1 MSENYFELTIRPS
14 SHAEIFSDFLLSFTD
29 ALEEKDDE
37 LILRSEEPLDEVV
50 LGVNEFAKKLSEK
63 LSCKITVQTS
73 LQKKQNEDWIKKY
86 QNSVEP
92 IQAGFIYVHPS
103 WEKSKES
110 LTNVIIDPALAF
122 GSGHHESTYGC
133 LLMLQR
139 YINIGSRMLDV
150 GTGSG
155 ILAIAASKLGA
166 IADIC
171 DTDEQ
176 ALEAAKEN
184 FSKNSVKYK
193 NAWLGS
199 ANEAKK
205 QANGIKYNII
215 AANIVA
221 DVLLMIEKDLIDIL
235 FSDGVLI
242 LSGILDKYEERIKS
256 AYSSLTLIDEFIT
269 NEWRTL
275 VYKR

>member
-1 MSENYFELTIRPS
+1 MSENYFELTVRPS
-14 SHAEIFSDFLLSFTD
+14 SHIELFSDFLLSFTD
-29 ALEEKDDE
+29 ALEENGGSV
-37 LILRSEEPLDEVV
+37 ILRSEEPLDEIVV
-50 LGVNEFAKKLSEK
+50 GINEFAKKLSEK
-63 LSCKITVQTS
+63 LSCEITAQTS
-73 LQKKQNEDWIKKY
+73 LQIKQNEDWIKKY

-92 IQAGFIYVHPS
+92 IQAGSIYIHPS
-103 WEKSKES
+103 WEEGKES
-110 LTNVIIDPALAF
+110 LINVVIDPALAF

-139 YINIGSRMLDV
+139 YVSIGSRMLDV

-184 FSKNSVKYK
+184 FAKNGVKYK
-193 NAWLGS
+193 NAWVGS
-199 ANEAKK
+199 AGEAKTK
-205 QANGIKYNII
+205 AGDIKYGIV

-221 DVLLMIEKDLIDIL
+221 DVLLMIEKDLTNRL
-235 FSDGVLI
+235 FNDGILI
-242 LSGILDKYEERIKS
+242 LSGILDKYEARVKS
-256 AYSSLTLIDEFIT
+256 AYGSLMLIDEFGKD
-269 NEWRTL
+269 EWRTL

>member
-1 MSENYFELTIRPS
+1 MSENYFELTICPS

-29 ALEEKDDE
+29 ALEEKGDE
-37 LILRSEEPLDEVV
+37 LILRSEESLDEVV

-63 LSCKITVQTS
+63 LFCEITVQTS

-86 QNSVEP
+86 QNSVQP
-92 IQAGFIYVHPS
+92 IQAGSIYVHPS
-103 WEKSKES
+103 WEKGKES
-110 LTNVIIDPALAF
+110 LTNIIIDPALAF

-176 ALEAAKEN
+176 ALESAKEN
-184 FSKNSVKYK
+184 FSKNGVKYK

-221 DVLLMIEKDLIDIL
+221 DVLLMIEKDLIDRL
-235 FSDGVLI
+235 FDDGILI

-256 AYSSLTLIDEFIT
+256 VYSSLTLIDEFIT

>member
-1 MSENYFELTIRPS
+1 MSENYFELTVCPS
-14 SHAEIFSDFLLSFTD
+14 SHMEIFSDFLLSFTS
-29 ALEEKDDE
+29 ALEEKDKT
-37 LILRSEEPLDEVV
+37 LILRSEEPLDAVI
-50 LGVNEFAKKLSEK
+50 LGINEFAKKLSEK
-63 LSCKITVQTS
+63 LSCEITVKTF
-73 LQKKQNEDWIKKY
+73 LTEKQNEDWIKKY
-86 QNSVEP
+86 QESIQPVE
-92 IQAGFIYVHPS
+92 IGAFYIRPS
-103 WEKSKES
+103 WEKPKNG
-110 LTNVIIDPALAF
+110 LIDIVINPALAF

-133 LLMLQR
+133 LLMTQR

-176 ALEAAKEN
+176 ALDAAKEN
-184 FSKNSVKYK
+184 FSKNGVKYK

-199 ANEAKK
+199 AREA
-205 QANGIKYNII
+205 QYHANNIKYNIV

-221 DVLLMIEKDLIDIL
+221 DVLLMIEKDLIKRL
-235 FSDGVLI
+235 FSDGILI

-256 AYSSLTLIDEFIT
+256 SYGSLTLIDEFAA

>member
-1 MSENYFELTIRPS
+1 MYGKYFELCVYPS
-14 SHAEIFSDFLLSFTD
+14 SNLSYFSDFLLEFSD
-29 ALEEKDDE
+29 AIEESGE
-37 LILRSEEPLDEVV
+37 GLIIRSEEPLDII
-50 LGVNEFAKKLSEK
+50 EFGIKEYAKKLGIKVETV
-63 LSCKITVQTS
+63 ITE
-73 LQKKQNEDWIKKY
+73 KQNEDWIKKY

-92 IQAGFIYVHPS
+92 IQAGSLYVRPS
-103 WEKSKES
+103 WEEGKES
-110 LTNVIIDPALAF
+110 LINVIIDPALAF

-139 YINIGSRMLDV
+139 YVGLGSRMLDV

-184 FSKNSVKYK
+184 FAKNGVKYK
-193 NAWLGS
+193 NAWVGS
-199 ANEAKK
+199 AKEAKV
-205 QANGIKYNII
+205 QASDIKYDII

-221 DVLLMIEKDLIDIL
+221 DVLLMIEKDLTDRL
-235 FSDGVLI
+235 FDDGILI
-242 LSGILDKYEERIKS
+242 LSGILDKYTKRIKS
-256 AYSSLTLIDEFIT
+256 EYNSLMLIDEFIKD
-269 NEWRTL
+269 EWRTL

>member
-1 MSENYFELTIRPS
+1 MSENYFELTVCPS
-14 SHAEIFSDFLLSFTD
+14 SHIELFSDFLLSFTD
-29 ALEEKDDE
+29 AVEESGDTI
-37 LILRSEEPLDEVV
+37 ILRSEEPLDEIIS
-50 LGVNEFAKKLSEK
+50 GVNEFAKKLSEK
-63 LSCKITVQTS
+63 LSYKITAETS

-92 IQAGFIYVHPS
+92 IQAGSIYVRPS
-103 WEKSKES
+103 WEDEKES
-110 LTNVIIDPALAF
+110 LINVIIDPALAF

-139 YINIGSRMLDV
+139 YVGLGSRMLDV

-184 FSKNSVKYK
+184 FAKNGVKYK
-193 NAWLGS
+193 NAWHGS
-199 ANEAKK
+199 AKEAKV
-205 QANGIKYNII
+205 QASDIKYGIVV
-215 AANIVA
+215 ANIVA
-221 DVLLMIEKDLIDIL
+221 DVLLTIEKDLTNRL
-235 FSDGVLI
+235 FDDGILI
-242 LSGILDKYEERIKS
+242 LSGILDKYTKRIKS
-256 AYSSLTLIDEFIT
+256 EYSSLMLINEFISD
-269 NEWRTL
+269 EWRTL